1 MTVEKPRPR
10 SRDKL
15 VPVKPWEAK
24 RYKVAVTLAEPPF
37 ETPPAL
43 VDETAPKTLP
53 IRRPVA
59 RQVDPIDQVIAAIRE
74 VSREA
79 RS

>member
-1 MTVEKPRPR
+1 MTVEKAKPR

-53 IRRPVA
+53 IRRPVPK
-59 RQVDPIDQVIAAIRE
+59 RPDQIDLVIAAIRE